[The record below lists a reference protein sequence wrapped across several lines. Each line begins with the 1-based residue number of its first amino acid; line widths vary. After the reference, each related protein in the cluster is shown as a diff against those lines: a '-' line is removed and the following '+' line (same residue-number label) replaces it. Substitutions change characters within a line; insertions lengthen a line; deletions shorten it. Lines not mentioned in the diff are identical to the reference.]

1 MNIKKRDG
9 AIVPFDIGKIK
20 AAVLKALEAV
30 GMPSESV
37 AERVAKDATKA
48 LKDEAEPNVEQI
60 QDVVETALMKRG
72 MTAAAKAYI
81 LYRDEHARAR
91 EALKVRRVRKAKQS
105 VTDKSMMIATGNDN
119 VIGGWDRGALAQRLQ
134 NELAVE
140 PGLSHEVAKQV
151 EDKLIA
157 TGLSTVNAALVRELT
172 NSVLSDLGMPV
183 QLRDSSV
190 YTVPKDFVDGLMGEK
205 INENSNIANNNPE
218 AVAMAISGLV
228 QKQYLFDKVF
238 TPDIGEAHQSGR
250 VYVHDSDFPTRVYCS
265 SHSIEYIKKY
275 GLRGLLN
282 LNTSSKPARS
292 ASVLTGHLNT
302 FLASMQANYAGALG
316 LGFINVLYAPF
327 LVGMSEKELH
337 QVAQELIFN
346 GSQNAFSRGGQC
358 LFLDF
363 NIHSGVPGYLRNV
376 PAVGPGGKYQF
387 KVWTDDKTVRIDEL
401 EERTGEDG
409 DWRLY
414 WRRPDADD
422 PMCVLR
428 EHDGKQERLANV
440 FGEVAT
446 YGDYQR
452 EAQLFA
458 HALLTVW
465 GEGDA
470 DGHIFEFP
478 KCDFHVNSESF
489 TDPDQYAVFQH
500 ACKVAA
506 MNGSTYFV
514 FDRDS
519 VSLASCCRLRV
530 QITDMSMINH
540 PEHLRSCG
548 FQNVTINIP
557 QAAYRAA
564 KKGAN
569 NLDGILAEIDEAM
582 DIAARAHLQKKEHI
596 ARLMAGPGKPLWQLG
611 KTACDGRPY
620 LKLED
625 CTYIIGM
632 IGVNDAVHYMLGRE
646 MHESEEAM
654 ELALK
659 IVGHMYLRTK
669 EYTKQYGLQFK
680 LEESPA
686 ESAARKLAKT
696 DLVYWREDALKVY
709 KGGDE
714 DHAYYTNSIHLSAEA
729 PVSLTERIK
738 AQSRFNSIIEAG
750 AITHAFIGEERPSA
764 EAIEQIV
771 RNAYLLTQA
780 AQITFSPEVTYC
792 QMCGAKM
799 RGVHDKCDECGSD
812 QVFAL
817 TRVVGY
823 FSKISGWN
831 LSKQAELKAREHGDY
846 AVAGVELA
854 GEDMA

>member
-1 MNIKKRDG
+1 
-9 AIVPFDIGKIK
+9 
-20 AAVLKALEAV
+20 
-30 GMPSESV
+30 
-37 AERVAKDATKA
+37 
-48 LKDEAEPNVEQI
+48 
-60 QDVVETALMKRG
+60 
-72 MTAAAKAYI
+72 
-81 LYRDEHARAR
+81 
-91 EALKVRRVRKAKQS
+91 
-105 VTDKSMMIATGNDN
+105 
-119 VIGGWDRGALAQRLQ
+119 
-134 NELAVE
+134 
-140 PGLSHEVAKQV
+140 
-151 EDKLIA
+151 
-157 TGLSTVNAALVRELT
+157 
-172 NSVLSDLGMPV
+172 
-183 QLRDSSV
+183 
-190 YTVPKDFVDGLMGEK
+190 
-205 INENSNIANNNPE
+205 
-218 AVAMAISGLV
+218 
-228 QKQYLFDKVF
+228 
-238 TPDIGEAHQSGR
+238 
-250 VYVHDSDFPTRVYCS
+250 
-265 SHSIEYIKKY
+265 
-275 GLRGLLN
+275 
-282 LNTSSKPARS
+282 
-292 ASVLTGHLNT
+292 
-302 FLASMQANYAGALG
+302 
-316 LGFINVLYAPF
+316 
-327 LVGMSEKELH
+327 
-337 QVAQELIFN
+337 
-346 GSQNAFSRGGQC
+346 
-358 LFLDF
+358 
-363 NIHSGVPGYLRNV
+363 V